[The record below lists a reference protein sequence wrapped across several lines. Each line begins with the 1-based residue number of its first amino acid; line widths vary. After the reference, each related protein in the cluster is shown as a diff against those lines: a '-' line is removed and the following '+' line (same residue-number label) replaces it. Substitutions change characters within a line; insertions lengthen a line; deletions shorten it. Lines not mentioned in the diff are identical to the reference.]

1 MEQFE
6 IDLIGCMSC
15 GGSMKCPYCRGKG
28 EKTGIFFKKKKTCK
42 NAMEQEP
49 VPSALVTENPG

>member
-1 MEQFE
+1 
-6 IDLIGCMSC
+6 
-15 GGSMKCPYCRGKG
+15 MKCPYCRGKG